1 MQSRRR
7 FLRRAT
13 AGSSVLALAGLS
25 GCVDGGSVAESDDAG
40 GADEERDYT
49 SWLYDPGL
57 FLEPELTMF
66 TSIDVRRATEL
77 FEASVEDELS
87 EFQDEFDDFTGVEA
101 LERVTGLAFGAQKS
115 ESEALGIGV
124 AMTGTFDVDTLVAEL
139 EHDQLGEEV
148 LIGPAE
154 YDGYE
159 VYMIEDDG
167 ELSGMAMSDDA
178 FVFGFFDGV
187 DASSTEPVTVMIDE
201 HESAS
206 SGYSDGREDGAYL
219 LDRLEGE
226 LSVTGFEFDA
236 AALELEDEQDPL
248 AQELFGGLSA
258 VGSASDV
265 TDEGA
270 VSVDAVLVYEN
281 EEDADGEAIESAIDT
296 LVMSEPALEDELEG
310 LEITDEGRTVELSLT
325 FDPDDVDVDD
335 PFDDPSMLLFVGVF
349 PALAV
354 VSAFVLDLGST
365 ASPEAQLAVDID
377 ERADAEEV
385 TVTVTSA
392 ANAADAYLR
401 TDTTVIHDFEVVVGS
416 SYTLSV
422 EDGEYA
428 PGDTIMVIGVTED
441 GTETVVA
448 THETSA

>member
-1 MQSRRR
+1 M
-7 FLRRAT
+7 
-13 AGSSVLALAGLS
+13 LALAGLS
-25 GCVDGGSVAESDDAG
+25 GCVGGEFLPAGGDAG
-40 GADEERDYT
+40 GGDGERDYT
-49 SWLYDPGL
+49 SWLYDPGQ

-66 TSIDVRRATEL
+66 TSIDVGRTTEL
-77 FEASVEDELS
+77 FEASVEDELP
-87 EFQDEFDDFTGVEA
+87 ELQDEFDEFTGVEA
-101 LERVTGLAFGAQKS
+101 LERVTGLAFGAQDS
-115 ESEALGIGV
+115 ADEAIGMSV
-124 AMTGTFDVDTLVAEL
+124 AMTGTFDVDALVEEL
-139 EHDQLGEEV
+139 EHEQLGEDE

-159 VYMIEDDG
+159 VYMIEDGG

-178 FVFGFFDGV
+178 VVFGFFDGV
-187 DASSTEPVTVMIDE
+187 DANSTEPVTVMIDE
-201 HESAS
+201 YESAS

-226 LSVTGFEFDA
+226 LSVTGIEFDA
-236 AALELEDEQDPL
+236 AALGLEEAQDPM
-248 AQELFGGLSA
+248 AQELFEGLSA

-265 TDEGA
+265 TGEGT
-270 VSVDAVLVYEN
+270 VSVDAVLVYET
-281 EEDADGEAIESAIDT
+281 EADADAEAIESAIDA

-310 LEITDEGRTVELSLT
+310 LELTDDGRTVELALT

-354 VSAFVLDLGST
+354 GSAFVLDLGST

-385 TVTVTSA
+385 TVTVTSV